1 MIRLFQIR
9 LLQRL
14 PGGLSPRLRLSGM
27 LFLACCAGPA
37 SALDLLQAYR
47 AAVGGDA
54 NYLAAQSAAE
64 ASREAVPQARAGLLP
79 SLGISGSQNR
89 NRLEQQR
96 SSFLGGSTSN
106 SFDYPSTGYALNL
119 RQPLLRLAS
128 IAQYS
133 QAEAQVAAAEAT
145 LDKETQDLAVRAAG
159 AYFDVVLALDRL
171 DLAVAQKGF
180 YLAQQAMAERALQAG
195 MGTRIDIDDTKARYD
210 MSVAQEIE
218 VRNQVGAAERSL
230 RVILNQAVVA
240 ASLRPIDPQR
250 LKLDLPEPDSV
261 EAWISSAEE
270 QNPELRALRANLE
283 VARQEVMKNRAAHLP
298 TVDLVVSRSYSDSEN
313 INTFGYV
320 NKSNT
325 LGIQLNIPIYSG
337 GQVNSAVRQSVA
349 VQERTRQQL
358 EAARRQL
365 EVNVSKEFNSVAQ
378 GVPKVRALEQAI
390 LSAEQALSSTR
401 KGVQAGTRTSL
412 DVLNAQQQAASA
424 RLDLAKARADYV
436 MARLRLKAVTGNLL
450 EADIAQANG
459 WLQQ

>member
-1 MIRLFQIR
+1 
-9 LLQRL
+9 
-14 PGGLSPRLRLSGM
+14 
-27 LFLACCAGPA
+27 
-37 SALDLLQAYR
+37 
-47 AAVGGDA
+47 V
-54 NYLAAQSAAE
+54 
-64 ASREAVPQARAGLLP
+64 
-79 SLGISGSQNR
+79 
-89 NRLEQQR
+89 
-96 SSFLGGSTSN
+96 
-106 SFDYPSTGYALNL
+106 
-119 RQPLLRLAS
+119 
-128 IAQYS
+128 
-133 QAEAQVAAAEAT
+133 
-145 LDKETQDLAVRAAG
+145 
-159 AYFDVVLALDRL
+159 
-171 DLAVAQKGF
+171 
-180 YLAQQAMAERALQAG
+180 
-195 MGTRIDIDDTKARYD
+195 
-210 MSVAQEIE
+210 
-218 VRNQVGAAERSL
+218 
-230 RVILNQAVVA
+230 LNQPVVA

-261 EAWISSAEE
+261 EAWISRAEE

-325 LGIQLNIPIYSG
+325 LGIQVNIPIYSG
-337 GQVNSAVRQSVA
+337 GQVNSAVRQSLA

-450 EADIAQANG
+450 EADIEQANG

>member
-1 MIRLFQIR
+1 MIRLFQFR
-9 LLQRL
+9 LQRRP

-195 MGTRIDIDDTKARYD
+195 TGTRIDIDDTKARYD
-210 MSVAQEIE
+210 MSAAQEIE
-218 VRNQVGAAERSL
+218 ARNQVGAAERSL
-230 RVILNQAVVA
+230 RAVLNQPVVA

-261 EAWISSAEE
+261 EAWISRAEE

-325 LGIQLNIPIYSG
+325 LGIQVNIPIYSG
-337 GQVNSAVRQSVA
+337 GQVNSAVRQSLA

-450 EADIAQANG
+450 EADIEQANG

>member
-218 VRNQVGAAERSL
+218 VRKLVGAAERSL

>member
-325 LGIQLNIPIYSG
+325 LGIQVNIPIYSG

>member
-79 SLGISGSQNR
+79 SLGMSGRQNR